1 MSQVRFSC
9 YIFLESDT
17 IWFAKPLLV
26 QITWVSSFLF
36 ELGSFIPQKV
46 KGFINITLKGVHRPK
61 HLIGQHLESHWELH
75 EQQRQQRE
83 IWRSEWNWGKPTWPR
98 KRSPVINSQGPIG
111 KHRVFFSW
119 AHVTLSYLC
128 WSMDSKIAGGTKR
141 LRSHSNLKPSR
152 MESCNC
158 NLVPQGAL
166 LPLLNKMLQTPVLR
180 RLGEMCCFFALTC
193 SWQKKWKDK
202 G

>member
-1 MSQVRFSC
+1 MSFCVLALAKVCTAFLKLLTFFFFILVFCFVFFFFIMSQVRFSC

-46 KGFINITLKGVHRPK
+46 KGFITITLKGVHRPK

-98 KRSPVINSQGPIG
+98 KCSPVINSQGPIG

-119 AHVTLSYLC
+119 
-128 WSMDSKIAGGTKR
+128 GT
-141 LRSHSNLKPSR
+141 
-152 MESCNC
+152 CNTEL
-158 NLVPQGAL
+158 LVFIYGQ
-166 LPLLNKMLQTPVLR
+166 
-180 RLGEMCCFFALTC
+180 
-193 SWQKKWKDK
+193 
-202 G
+202 